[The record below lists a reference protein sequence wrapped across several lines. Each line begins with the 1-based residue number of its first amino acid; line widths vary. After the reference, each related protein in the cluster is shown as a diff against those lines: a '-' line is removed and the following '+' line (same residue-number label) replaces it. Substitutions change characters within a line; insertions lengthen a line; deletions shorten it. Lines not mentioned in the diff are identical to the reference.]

1 VMLWIRAFVAL
12 DHGRWKRGTA
22 QFRDTWV
29 LLDDV
34 VIVTLVV
41 ARVF

>member
-1 VMLWIRAFVAL
+1 MPCAFVAL

-29 LLDDV
+29 LLDDDV
-34 VIVTLVV
+34 VVVTLVV
-41 ARVF
+41 VRVF